1 MKNKLILPMLIAAL
15 ALTAGGFGITGC
27 KKSESET
34 HSNQAHKYTCT
45 MHPEVVQDAPGKCPK
60 CDMALVQ
67 KHDH

>member
-15 ALTAGGFGITGC
+15 ALTAASFGITGC
-27 KKSESET
+27 KKSETEQGD
-34 HSNQAHKYTCT
+34 HAHKYTCT